1 MVAAVSNTP
10 ADAIGAAATSTEDEV
25 HWSKAEYDI
34 DLHPQVRRNLELCG
48 IHSFFPIQH
57 VTIPKILSTGYTK
70 DLCINAPTGSGK
82 TMVYVLPIVQRL
94 VSRVVRRLRAVVV
107 VPSRDLVVQVKKVF
121 DTLIAGTPLTCGVA
135 MGQSNFTT
143 EQQHLVSSVD
153 GLSLVDIL
161 VATPGRLVDHLE
173 QTPHFTLQHV
183 QFVVV
188 DEADRLLNQSYQD
201 WITKLYQSI
210 YVTETSVENL
220 TAAGGCAS
228 LHPSTIRRAD
238 GKNPHRIRIPL
249 IRILLSATLTRNPR
263 KLAAIGMPHAELVT
277 VNDALDD
284 NLFATPAN
292 LDESMIECD
301 SMDKPLVLLEL
312 LHAFESQLTIVF
324 TSSINA
330 THRLCRLL
338 QLFSPTPQSVREYSS
353 GLTQKQR
360 SQLVQQCK
368 KGAIKVVV
376 CSDAMARGMDIA
388 HVGNV
393 INYDV
398 PPYLKTYIHRVG
410 RTARA
415 GRAGRAVTLVKRG
428 QVKGLTRMLSKA
440 KKAELP
446 TYAYDAEHMKSLVPR
461 YTACLASLKDTL
473 AKEKAGHLATTTK
486 VSLKRPVAA
495 MEGGATESGG
505 GDGDAEDG
513 VEWTRDEVKQKL
525 LNQLQ
530 RRLAA

>member
-1 MVAAVSNTP
+1 MVAAE
-10 ADAIGAAATSTEDEV
+10 AHATVAVDVAEDEV
-25 HWSKAEYDI
+25 HWSKADYNI
-34 DLHPQVRRNLELCG
+34 DLDPQVRRNLATCG

-57 VTIPKILSTGYTK
+57 VTIPKILATGYTK

-121 DTLIAGTPLTCGVA
+121 DALIAGTPLTCGVA
-135 MGQSNFTT
+135 MGQSNFST
-143 EQQHLVSSVD
+143 EQQHLIGPD

-161 VATPGRLVDHLE
+161 VATPGRLVDHIE

-201 WITKLYQSI
+201 WITKLYHSI

-220 TAAGGCAS
+220 VAGAS

-263 KLAAIGMPHAELVT
+263 KLAAIGMPHAELIT

-301 SMDKPLVLLEL
+301 STEKPLVLLEL
-312 LHAFESQLTIVF
+312 LHTFESQLTIVF

-338 QLFSPTPQSVREYSS
+338 QLYSSEPQSVREYSS

-388 HVGNV
+388 HVSNV

-415 GRAGRAVTLVKRG
+415 GRAGRAITLVKRG
-428 QVKGLTRMLSKA
+428 QTKGLSRMLAKA
-440 KKAELP
+440 KKSELQS
-446 TYAYDAEHMKSLVPR
+446 YAYDINHMKTLVPR
-461 YTACLASLKDTL
+461 YTACLASLKETL
-473 AKEKAGHLATTTK
+473 AKEKAGHLAITTK
-486 VSLKRPVAA
+486 VSLKRSVDSIDDNDEADA
-495 MEGGATESGG
+495 NLES
-505 GDGDAEDG
+505 
-513 VEWTRDEVKQKL
+513 VVQWTRDQVKQKL
-525 LNQLQ
+525 LEQLQ
-530 RRLAA
+530 RRIAP

>member
-1 MVAAVSNTP
+1 MMVAASEPSAAV
-10 ADAIGAAATSTEDEV
+10 ADV
-25 HWSKAEYDI
+25 HWSKTEYDV
-34 DLHPQVRRNLELCG
+34 DLDPQVCRNLETIG

-57 VTIPKILSTGYTK
+57 VTIPKIMATGYTK

-94 VSRVVRRLRAVVV
+94 VTRVVRRLRAVVI

-121 DTLIAGTPLTCGVA
+121 DSLIAGTPLTCGVA

-143 EQQHLVSSVD
+143 EQHHLVD
-153 GLSLVDIL
+153 AHGNSLVDIL
-161 VATPGRLVDHLE
+161 IATPGRLVDHLE
-173 QTPHFTLQHV
+173 QTPRFTLQHV

-201 WITKLYQSI
+201 WITKLYNSI

-220 TAAGGCAS
+220 SAAVAT
-228 LHPSTIRRAD
+228 LHPATIRRAD

-263 KLAAIGMPHAELVT
+263 KLAAIGMPHAELIT
-277 VNDALDD
+277 VNDAMDD
-284 NLFATPAN
+284 NLFTTPAN
-292 LDESMIECD
+292 LEESMIECD
-301 SMDKPLVLLEL
+301 STEKPLVLLEL
-312 LHAFESQLTIVF
+312 LAQFENQLTIVF

-338 QLFSPTPQSVREYSS
+338 QLYATTPESVREFSS
-353 GLTQKQR
+353 SLTQKQR

-368 KGAIKVVV
+368 KGVIKTVV

-388 HVGNV
+388 HVLNV

-415 GRAGRAVTLVKRG
+415 GRHGRAITLVKQG
-428 QVKGLTRMLSKA
+428 QVKGLHRMLSKA
-440 KKAELP
+440 KKADLP
-446 TYAYDAEHMKSLVPR
+446 TFAYDAEHMKTLVPR

-473 AKEKAGHLATTTK
+473 AKEKAGHLALTTK
-486 VSLKRPVAA
+486 VSLKRPI
-495 MEGGATESGG
+495 EATAQG
-505 GDGDAEDG
+505 GDGDGSDEDDQG
-513 VEWTRDEVKQKL
+513 VVVTWSRDDVKRKL
-525 LNQLQ
+525 IEQMQ
-530 RRLAA
+530 RRHLA